1 MSTNESMGQIEETR
15 DLVSSIR
22 NEIGK
27 VLVGQSAL
35 IDGLL
40 IGLFTKGHILIE
52 GVPGLAKTSAVKALA
67 DTVQATFKRIQ
78 FTPDLLPADLIG
90 TEIYRPESGEFFIK
104 KGPLFHNI
112 ILADEINRAPSKVQ
126 SALLEAAAR
135 PAEWVM
141 AAIVGAAGLEPTLTA
156 VRRGSVVA
164 LANKETLVCAGR
176 LMISE
181 VIKHKA
187 TLLPVDSEHNAIFQV
202 LDQERPE
209 GVDHI
214 ILTAS
219 GGPFRTKPLEEMA
232 KATPEQ
238 AVAHPNWDMG
248 AKISVDSATMM
259 NKGLEIIEAKHLFGL
274 TPEEIRVLVHPQS
287 VIHSAV
293 AYIDGSVLAQ
303 MGSPDMRTPIAHTLA
318 WPARMPAPVEP
329 LDLAAIGQLTFEAPD
344 TVRFPALRLAEE
356 SLAGAASSPI
366 ILNAANEVAVEG
378 FLAGRLGFLQIAE
391 LVERTLNTLPGCEP
405 RSIDEVLEIDAGA
418 RRAAN
423 ELLLTI

>member
-1 MSTNESMGQIEETR
+1 MATPIT
-15 DLVSSIR
+15 
-22 NEIGK
+22 
-27 VLVGQSAL
+27 
-35 IDGLL
+35 
-40 IGLFTKGHILIE
+40 T
-52 GVPGLAKTSAVKALA
+52 VKAKLEA
-67 DTVQATFKRIQ
+67 APRSVTILGSTGSVGCSTL
-78 FTPDLLPADLIG
+78 DLLSRA
-90 TEIYRPESGEFFIK
+90 PESYAVEA
-104 KGPLFHNI
+104 LTAHSNVAL
-112 ILADEINRAPSKVQ
+112 LAEQARSLRPKLAVIADDRHYLDLKQALEGSGVEAAAGQ

-219 GGPFRTKPLEEMA
+219 GGPFRTTPLEEMA

-274 TPEEIRVLVHPQS
+274 APEEIRVLVHPQS

-344 TVRFPALRLAEE
+344 PVRFPALRLARE

-366 ILNAANEVAVEG
+366 ILNAANEVAVAG

-391 LVERTLNTLPGCEP
+391 LVERTLNTEPGCEP
-405 RSIDEVLEIDAGA
+405 KSIDEVLEVDAGA
-418 RRAAN
+418 RRAAK
-423 ELLLTI
+423 ETLLTI